1 MPLQKIQLI
10 IRDAGLGSRRDAELM
25 VRQGRVT
32 LNGAIVEHP
41 GTPADPDKDHIK
53 VDGKLLRRPDGERL
67 YFLFNKPRN
76 VVSTMDDPEGR
87 PCLGD
92 ILKPIKK
99 VLFAVGRL
107 DFDAEGLMILTND
120 GDLAHRLSHPS
131 SRIPRAYLVKV
142 RGMPDDRVLG
152 KIRRGMSIGDGERL
166 GEVTWTVV
174 KQQKTT
180 SWIRLVLFEGKKNE
194 IKRIFFHIN
203 HPVRRIRR
211 VSFGPFTLGALPV
224 GAWRPFTPQE
234 TAKATALMEEPPPPR
249 RTPRP
254 RPRPRPG
261 GPARDQPSSAKS
273 HERRPRQRRPQ
284 GS

>member
-1 MPLQKIQLI
+1 
-10 IRDAGLGSRRDAELM
+10 
-25 VRQGRVT
+25 
-32 LNGAIVEHP
+32 
-41 GTPADPDKDHIK
+41 
-53 VDGKLLRRPDGERL
+53 
-67 YFLFNKPRN
+67 
-76 VVSTMDDPEGR
+76 MDDPEGR

-92 ILKPIKK
+92 ILKPLKK
-99 VLFAVGRL
+99 VLFPVGRL

-131 SRIPRAYLVKV
+131 SHIPRTYLVKV
-142 RGMPDDRVLG
+142 RGTPDDKALG

-174 KQQKTT
+174 KRQKTT

-211 VSFGPFTLGALPV
+211 VSFGPYTLGSLPV

-234 TAKATALMEEPPPPR
+234 AASAAELMAQPAPPR
-249 RTPRP
+249 RKP

-261 GPARDQPSSAKS
+261 GPGRDQRPAMKAD
-273 HERRPRQRRPQ
+273 ERRPRPRRPQ

>member
-10 IRDAGLGSRRDAELM
+10 IRDAGLGSRRDAEAM
-25 VRQGRVT
+25 IREGRVT
-32 LNGAIVEHP
+32 LNGAPVEHP
-41 GTPADPDKDHIK
+41 GTMADADKDHIK
-53 VDGKLLRRPDGERL
+53 VDGKLLRRPDRERL

-87 PCLGD
+87 PCLGE
-92 ILKPIKK
+92 ILKPLKK
-99 VLFAVGRL
+99 VLFTVGRL

-131 SRIPRAYLVKV
+131 SHIPRAYLVKV
-142 RGMPDDRVLG
+142 RGTPDDKVLG
-152 KIRRGMSIGDGERL
+152 KIRRGMPIGDGERL

-174 KQQKTT
+174 KKQKTT

-194 IKRIFFHIN
+194 IKRIFFHID

-211 VSFGPFTLGALPV
+211 VSFGPYALGSLPV

-234 TAKATALMEEPPPPR
+234 AAKAAALMAEPAPR
-249 RTPRP
+249 RKKPRP
-254 RPRPRPG
+254 RPRPSGTGREP
-261 GPARDQPSSAKS
+261 RSSERRE
-273 HERRPRQRRPQ
+273 ERRPRSRRPQ